1 MPAKLIEFNNVS
13 KQYIMGEVKIDA
25 LKNVSFTIN
34 EGELAII
41 LGASGAGKTTV
52 LNLLGG
58 MDRATVE
65 AYSWKI
71 MTLLNITNQ
80 N

>member
-41 LGASGAGKTTV
+41 LGASGAGK
-52 LNLLGG
+52 LPC
-58 MDRATVE
+58 
-65 AYSWKI
+65 
-71 MTLLNITNQ
+71 
-80 N
+80 